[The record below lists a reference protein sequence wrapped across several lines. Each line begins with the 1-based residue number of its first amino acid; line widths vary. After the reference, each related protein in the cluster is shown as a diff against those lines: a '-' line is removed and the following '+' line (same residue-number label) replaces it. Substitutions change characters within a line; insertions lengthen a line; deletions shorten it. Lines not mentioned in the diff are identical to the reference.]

1 MEQME
6 MDLRL
11 DSEKTLK
18 RNMEIFADFT
28 FQVMNNEQVFGRVWN
43 ANEGYGIASQEYV
56 KILKMNKF
64 VQSDMKDLLK
74 VLPDGDGAATSPLA
88 SLYNLA
94 VQAALAN
101 ITLAAQ
107 AKRVLSDLYNASTPI
122 EEMLEAKDRTAGKK
136 AQPARR
142 HSRMRRM
149 ILRRRKRR

>member
-28 FQVMNNEQVFGRVWN
+28 FQVLNNEQVFGRVWN

-88 SLYNLA
+88 SLYNSA

-136 AQPARR
+136 AQPDAEDDFEETEEEVAENE
-142 HSRMRRM
+142 
-149 ILRRRKRR
+149 

>member
-18 RNMEIFADFT
+18 QNMEIFADFT

-43 ANEGYGIASQEYV
+43 ANEGYGITSQEYV
-56 KILKMNKF
+56 KIAKMNKF

-88 SLYNLA
+88 SLYNSA

-136 AQPARR
+136 AQPDAEDDFEETEEEVVENE
-142 HSRMRRM
+142 
-149 ILRRRKRR
+149 

>member
-28 FQVMNNEQVFGRVWN
+28 FQALNNEQIFGRVWN

-88 SLYNLA
+88 SLYNSA

-122 EEMLEAKDRTAGKK
+122 EEMLEAKDRTAVKK
-136 AQPARR
+136 AQPDAEDDFEETEEEVVENE
-142 HSRMRRM
+142 
-149 ILRRRKRR
+149 

>member
-28 FQVMNNEQVFGRVWN
+28 FQVLNNEQVFGRVWN

-74 VLPDGDGAATSPLA
+74 VLPDGDSAATSPLA
-88 SLYNLA
+88 SLYNSA

-136 AQPARR
+136 AQPDAEDDFEETEEEVVENE
-142 HSRMRRM
+142 
-149 ILRRRKRR
+149 

>member
-88 SLYNLA
+88 SLYNSA
-94 VQAALAN
+94 VQAALSN

-136 AQPARR
+136 AQPDAEDDFEETEEEVAENE
-142 HSRMRRM
+142 
-149 ILRRRKRR
+149 

>member
-28 FQVMNNEQVFGRVWN
+28 FQVLNNEQIFGRVWN

-56 KILKMNKF
+56 KIAKMNKF

-88 SLYNLA
+88 SLYNSA

-136 AQPARR
+136 AQPDAEDDFEETEEEVAENE
-142 HSRMRRM
+142 
-149 ILRRRKRR
+149 

>member
-28 FQVMNNEQVFGRVWN
+28 FQALNNEQVFGRVWN

-88 SLYNLA
+88 SLYNSA

-136 AQPARR
+136 AQPDAEDDFEETEEEVVENE
-142 HSRMRRM
+142 
-149 ILRRRKRR
+149 

>member
-28 FQVMNNEQVFGRVWN
+28 FQVLNNEQIFGRVWN

-88 SLYNLA
+88 SLYNSA

-122 EEMLEAKDRTAGKK
+122 EEMLEAKDRTAVKK
-136 AQPARR
+136 AQPDAEDDFEETEEEVVENE
-142 HSRMRRM
+142 
-149 ILRRRKRR
+149 

>member
-1 MEQME
+1 M
-6 MDLRL
+6 
-11 DSEKTLK
+11 
-18 RNMEIFADFT
+18 
-28 FQVMNNEQVFGRVWN
+28 
-43 ANEGYGIASQEYV
+43 

-88 SLYNLA
+88 SLYNSA

-136 AQPARR
+136 AQPDAEDDFEETEEEVAENE
-142 HSRMRRM
+142 
-149 ILRRRKRR
+149 

>member
-6 MDLRL
+6 IDLRL

-43 ANEGYGIASQEYV
+43 ANEGYGITSQEYV
-56 KILKMNKF
+56 KIAKMNKF

-88 SLYNLA
+88 SLYNSA
-94 VQAALAN
+94 VQAN

-122 EEMLEAKDRTAGKK
+122 EEMLEARDRTAGKK
-136 AQPARR
+136 AQPDAEDDFEETEEEVAENE
-142 HSRMRRM
+142 
-149 ILRRRKRR
+149 

>member
-28 FQVMNNEQVFGRVWN
+28 FQVLNNEQVFGRVWN

-88 SLYNLA
+88 SLYNSA

-136 AQPARR
+136 AQPDAEDDFEETEEEVVENE
-142 HSRMRRM
+142 
-149 ILRRRKRR
+149 

>member
-28 FQVMNNEQVFGRVWN
+28 FQVLNNEQIFGRVWN

-88 SLYNLA
+88 SLYNSA

-136 AQPARR
+136 AQPDAEDDFEETEEEVVENE
-142 HSRMRRM
+142 
-149 ILRRRKRR
+149 

>member
-6 MDLRL
+6 IDLRL

-43 ANEGYGIASQEYV
+43 ANEGYGITSQEYV
-56 KILKMNKF
+56 KIAKMNKF

-88 SLYNLA
+88 SLYNSA

-107 AKRVLSDLYNASTPI
+107 AKRVLSDLYNAPTPI

-136 AQPARR
+136 AQPDAEDDFEETEEEVAENE
-142 HSRMRRM
+142 
-149 ILRRRKRR
+149 

>member
-28 FQVMNNEQVFGRVWN
+28 FQALNNEQVFGRVWN

-88 SLYNLA
+88 SLYNSA

-136 AQPARR
+136 AQPDAEDDFEETEEEVAENE
-142 HSRMRRM
+142 
-149 ILRRRKRR
+149 

>member
-28 FQVMNNEQVFGRVWN
+28 FQVLNNEQIFGRVWN

-88 SLYNLA
+88 SLYNSA

-136 AQPARR
+136 AQPDAEDNFEETEEEVAENE
-142 HSRMRRM
+142 
-149 ILRRRKRR
+149 